1 MGTFDI
7 ASVIRENQA
16 GHEALAGLVGR
27 LTDEDLAR
35 TMESGWT
42 VAEALLHLAF
52 WDARAAV
59 LIEKWRREGV
69 GASPVDVDVIND
81 SVLAVCGAVPPRA
94 AAGLAVEKSAGINRL
109 LESLPPE
116 MIGQIREKGPAV
128 HLDRREHKRI
138 HIEEIEKALGGESGP

>member
-16 GHEALAGLVGR
+16 GHEALVSLVGR

-35 TMESGWT
+35 PLGSGRNI
-42 VAEALLHLAF
+42 AAALLHLAF
-52 WDARAAV
+52 WDARAVV

-69 GASPVDVDVIND
+69 GPSPVDVDVTND
-81 SVLAVCGAVPPRA
+81 SVLAVCGAIPPRA
-94 AAGLAVEKSAGINRL
+94 AAGLAVEKSAEINRL
-109 LESLPPE
+109 LESLPPK

-128 HLDRREHKRI
+128 HLARHEHKRI
-138 HIEEIEKALGGESGP
+138 HIEEIEKALGGKNGP